1 MNRHSPHPRIIR
13 ARVVARAAGRTDD
26 WKRMLPAAGL
36 LLALALTFTAAR
48 EAHAVTYKWVDDKG
62 IIHYADKMPAE
73 AVNRGHVELD
83 RQGVSVKKTDPA
95 LTPEQVRA
103 QAAET
108 ERQKLAVK
116 EREDLARR
124 DRALLASYT
133 REEDIDLARARAL
146 KTIEGQM
153 QSARNYNAMLVKREH
168 ELIEKKQAL
177 AGKDAPPAL
186 DREIESVQGEIA
198 RSNALLATK
207 KQESLAVAAKFDT
220 EKQRWR
226 GLQTVGEA
234 GNPARSGTL
243 ARSEV
248 GGTPAN
254 VLPTSGMK

>member
-1 MNRHSPHPRIIR
+1 MSRHSPSPRIIR
-13 ARVVARAAGRTDD
+13 SRVVARAAGRTDD
-26 WKRMLPAAGL
+26 WKRTLPAAGL
-36 LLALALTFTAAR
+36 LLALALSFAAAR
-48 EAHAVTYKWVDDKG
+48 EAHAVTYKWIDDKG
-62 IIHYADKMPAE
+62 IVHYADKMPAE
-73 AVNRGHVELD
+73 AVNRGHAELNPL
-83 RQGVSVKKTDPA
+83 GVSVKKTDPA

-153 QSARNYNAMLVKREH
+153 QSARNYNAMLVKREQ
-168 ELIEKKQAL
+168 ELVEKKQAL

-186 DREIESVQGEIA
+186 DRELESVQGELA
-198 RSNALLATK
+198 KSNALLAAK
-207 KQESLAVAAKFDT
+207 RQESLVVAAKYDT

-226 GLQTVGEA
+226 GLQVASEA
-234 GNPARSGTL
+234 GTPPRSGTL

-248 GGTPAN
+248 GGPPAN

>member
-13 ARVVARAAGRTDD
+13 SRDVARAAGRTDD
-26 WKRMLPAAGL
+26 WKRLLPAAGL
-36 LLALALTFTAAR
+36 LLALALMLTAAR
-48 EAHAVTYKWVDDKG
+48 ETHAVTYKWVDDKG

-73 AVNRGHVELD
+73 AVNRAHVEFD
-83 RQGVSVKKTDPA
+83 RQGMSIKKTDPA

-103 QAAET
+103 QTAET

-124 DRALLASYT
+124 DRALLASYS

-153 QSARNYNAMLVKREH
+153 QSARNYNAMLVKREQ

-177 AGKDAPPAL
+177 AGKDAPL
-186 DREIESVQGEIA
+186 VDREIESVQGEIA
-198 RSNALLATK
+198 KSAALLTTK
-207 KQESLAVAAKFDT
+207 KQESLAVAAKYDT
-220 EKQRWR
+220 DKQRWR
-226 GLQTVGEA
+226 GLQTVSEA
-234 GNPARSGTL
+234 GTPARSGTL
-243 ARSEV
+243 ATSEV
-248 GGTPAN
+248 GGPSAN